1 MRDVKIIGDI
11 AAALDRR
18 LPVPLGVQLRGLIEY
33 GMACGELAFG
43 TRLPSVRDM
52 AQASG
57 LAPMTVAGVYRD
69 LRAAGLI
76 TTRPGSGTFVANSA
90 RTPPPPRAALTRLH
104 ARIDDLLVEADAA
117 RLSRG
122 ELAALVTARLGRK
135 RARERPVHLMMV
147 GVFRSAT
154 LAYAEAIA
162 LQLRAGDTIEAATVS
177 ELRAAPAVVPD
188 LYVTLANRV
197 REVEAISAGR
207 APVVSLSFIPSEA
220 TRALLAAIDPLANV
234 CVVSRFPEF
243 LALMKPGVLR
253 FVPHVPAVEAL
264 VMDRPDLAQ
273 SLRRADV
280 VVYSTGAEAVVDSLA
295 AAATAIE
302 YRHMPDP
309 HAIQRFLLP
318 MVERIRSGMPFREVR
333 VENQRDELGTGRRLS
348 SS

>member
-1 MRDVKIIGDI
+1 MRDARISGDI

-33 GMACGELAFG
+33 RMACGELAFG

-52 AQASG
+52 AQVSG
-57 LAPMTVAGVYRD
+57 LAPMTVAAVYRD

-76 TTRPGSGTFVANSA
+76 TTRPGSATFVAGSA
-90 RTPPPPRAALTRLH
+90 RTPPSRAALTRLH
-104 ARIDDLLVEADAA
+104 ARIGDLLVEADAA
-117 RLSRG
+117 GLSRG
-122 ELAALVTARLGRK
+122 EIAALVAARLGRV

-147 GVFRSAT
+147 GVFPAAT

-162 LQLRAGDTIEAATVS
+162 PRLRAGDTIAATTLS
-177 ELRAAPAVVPD
+177 ELPAAPAVAPD

-197 REVEAISAGR
+197 RDVETLSDGR
-207 APVVSLSFIPSEA
+207 APVVSLSFIPAEA

-253 FVPHVPAVEAL
+253 FIPHVAAVEAL
-264 VMDRPDLAQ
+264 VMDAPDLAL

-280 VVYSTGAEAVVDSLA
+280 VVCSAGAEAVIGSMA

-318 MVERIRSGMPFREVR
+318 MVERIRSGMPMREAP